1 MPSVSFA
8 ERWFIR
14 MIKNRKDLQEYLL
27 ADQIALGRK
36 KKKTLL
42 SDEIW
47 MYEIL
52 LRKCEYYN
60 NISPNIIRKLR
71 GGVYRFLRHQ
81 LGIKCG
87 FSIPVNTCG
96 KGLCIAHV
104 VTIIIN
110 PKVRIGENCRIH
122 AGVNIGADARVDDD
136 VPVIGDNVYIGPGAR
151 IFGKIVIANNIAI
164 GANAVVNKD
173 FLKPNVSIA
182 GIPAKVISLE
192 GSKGILTL
200 GG

>member
-1 MPSVSFA
+1 
-8 ERWFIR
+8 

-71 GGVYRFLRHQ
+71 GG
-81 LGIKCG
+81 G
-87 FSIPVNTCG
+87 IPVF
-96 KGLCIAHV
+96 A
-104 VTIIIN
+104 
-110 PKVRIGENCRIH
+110 
-122 AGVNIGADARVDDD
+122 ASARDKMRFF
-136 VPVIGDNVYIGPGAR
+136 YSC
-151 IFGKIVIANNIAI
+151 KYMW
-164 GANAVVNKD
+164 
-173 FLKPNVSIA
+173 
-182 GIPAKVISLE
+182 
-192 GSKGILTL
+192 
-200 GG
+200 

>member
-71 GGVYRFLRHQ
+71 GGYTGFC
-81 LGIKCG
+81 GISSG
-87 FSIPVNTCG
+87 
-96 KGLCIAHV
+96 
-104 VTIIIN
+104 
-110 PKVRIGENCRIH
+110 
-122 AGVNIGADARVDDD
+122 
-136 VPVIGDNVYIGPGAR
+136 
-151 IFGKIVIANNIAI
+151 
-164 GANAVVNKD
+164 
-173 FLKPNVSIA
+173 
-182 GIPAKVISLE
+182 
-192 GSKGILTL
+192 
-200 GG
+200 